1 MFKMYFLLFEWDSK
15 WTPALSLKS
24 SFVFESYISCSLKLK
39 QITTTTKKRGNN
51 LDHGL
56 MGSLGFHASGQKY
69 TISKTQG
76 PIFVNFA
83 TY

>member
-1 MFKMYFLLFEWDSK
+1 MDTSSVLEKRLCFLELYFMQPKIKTDNNN
-15 WTPALSLKS
+15 
-24 SFVFESYISCSLKLK
+24 
-39 QITTTTKKRGNN
+39 KKKGNN

-56 MGSLGFHASGQKY
+56 MGSLGFHASGQKH

-83 TY
+83 T

>member
-1 MFKMYFLLFEWDSK
+1 MCFLLFKWDSK

-24 SFVFESYISCSLKLK
+24 SFVFLELYFMQPKIK
-39 QITTTTKKRGNN
+39 TDNNNKKKGNN
-51 LDHGL
+51 LNHGL